1 MYKKTKYARG
11 TLFYPTFVLND
22 LVVIFVFLAIFS
34 AVVFLYP
41 DLLVSGDA
49 NIPAEP
55 FNTPEHIKPEWYFL
69 GPYQLLKLV
78 PELAALALQT
88 LALMVFIFLPF
99 IDRSQESNIRKR
111 PVFLTVAITFT
122 IIYVGLTLWGARS

>member
-1 MYKKTKYARG
+1 MYTKTKYPRG
-11 TLFYPTFVLND
+11 MLFYPTFALND
-22 LVVIFVFLAIFS
+22 LVVIFAFLAIFS

-69 GPYQLLKLV
+69 APYQLLKLI
-78 PELAALALQT
+78 PELSALALQT
-88 LALMVFIFLPF
+88 LAVLIFMFLPF
-99 IDRSQESNIRKR
+99 IDRSPKTSIWKR
-111 PVFLTVAITFT
+111 PLFLVSIVLFT
-122 IIYVGLTLWGARS
+122 ILYMGLTLWGALS